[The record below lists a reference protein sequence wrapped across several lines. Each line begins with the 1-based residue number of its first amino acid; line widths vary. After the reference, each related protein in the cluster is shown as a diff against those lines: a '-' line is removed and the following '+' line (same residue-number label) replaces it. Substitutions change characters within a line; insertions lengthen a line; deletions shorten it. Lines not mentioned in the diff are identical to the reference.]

1 MNHYELMVIYSPNLT
16 EDEQRQQFQQI
27 EELLKHENARINWV
41 DHWGKRKL
49 AYLVKKQRQGIY
61 DWFYFELDP
70 SRIAEIDRKLK
81 MAEVILRFMITKME
95 KLQVQN
101 LNREIQRRTE
111 SAQQQLQQQ
120 QLQQQQQQ
128 QQQQQA
134 EQAAAPVAPVAS
146 AEPAVASA
154 EPAAAPVAEETQVE
168 PEPQAEESKAEPAQE
183 G

>member
-16 EDEQRQQFQQI
+16 EDEQRQQFQQV

-70 SRIAEIDRKLK
+70 SRVAEIDRKLK

-111 SAQQQLQQQ
+111 SAQQQ
-120 QLQQQQQQ
+120 Q

-134 EQAAAPVAPVAS
+134 EQPVAPVA
-146 AEPAVASA
+146 PVASA
-154 EPAAAPVAEETQVE
+154 EPAAAPVAEEAQVE
-168 PEPQAEESKAEPAQE
+168 PEPQAEESTTEPAQE